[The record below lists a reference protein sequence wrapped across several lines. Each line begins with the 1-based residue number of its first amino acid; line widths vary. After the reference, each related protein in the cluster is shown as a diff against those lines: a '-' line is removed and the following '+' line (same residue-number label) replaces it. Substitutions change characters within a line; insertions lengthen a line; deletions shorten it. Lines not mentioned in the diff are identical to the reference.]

1 VINLKDGKMPTK
13 KKMRAVIC
21 IDLEINA
28 EGWKHLVSIEDQLED
43 AADYFL
49 WKQDPTKVKV
59 IQKQA
64 ALGDRRTSQVYG
76 DKSGPIH
83 EMVWRREGEK
93 EPRVKR
99 KKGAKSSPPHS
110 PTVKEN
116 GSDQTSVINNN

>member
-1 VINLKDGKMPTK
+1 MPTK

-28 EGWKHLVSIEDQLED
+28 ENWKHLISIEDQLEE

-49 WKQDPTKVKV
+49 RKQDTKKVKV

-64 ALGDRRTSQVYG
+64 ALGDRRESRIYG

-83 EMVWRREGEK
+83 EMAWNRTRSKKKEGG
-93 EPRVKR
+93 R
-99 KKGAKSSPPHS
+99 KPPS
-110 PTVKEN
+110 PTN
-116 GSDQTSVINNN
+116 

>member
-1 VINLKDGKMPTK
+1 MPTK

-21 IDLEINA
+21 IDLEIQA
-28 EGWKHLVSIEDQLED
+28 EGLKHLVSIEDQLED

-49 WKQDPTKVKV
+49 RKQDTTKVKV

-64 ALGDRRTSQVYG
+64 ALGDRRTSRVYG

-83 EMVWRREGEK
+83 EMVWKHGGEK
-93 EPRVKR
+93 EPRAKR

-116 GSDQTSVINNN
+116 QVTITQ

>member
-1 VINLKDGKMPTK
+1 MPTK

-21 IDLEINA
+21 IDLEIDA
-28 EGWKHLVSIEDQLED
+28 ESWRHLVSIEDQLEE

-49 WKQDPTKVKV
+49 WRQDPTKVKV

-64 ALGDRRTSQVYG
+64 ALGDRRTSQAYG

-93 EPRVKR
+93 KPRAKK
-99 KKGAKSSPPHS
+99 KKGAESPPL
-110 PTVKEN
+110 PQTEN
-116 GSDQTSVINNN
+116 QNETTKPH

>member
-1 VINLKDGKMPTK
+1 MPTK

-21 IDLEINA
+21 IDLEIQA
-28 EGWKHLVSIEDQLED
+28 EGLKHLVSIEDQLED

-64 ALGDRRTSQVYG
+64 ALGDRRTSQIYG

-83 EMVWRREGEK
+83 EMRWQHEGGK
-93 EPRVKR
+93 KPRSKR
-99 KKGAKSSPPHS
+99 KKGAKSSPLS
-110 PTVKEN
+110 LTNQKRK
-116 GSDQTSVINNN
+116 QK

>member
-1 VINLKDGKMPTK
+1 MPTK

-49 WKQDPTKVKV
+49 RKQDTTKVKV

-83 EMVWRREGEK
+83 EMVWKHEGEK
-93 EPRVKR
+93 EPRAKR
-99 KKGAKSSPPHS
+99 KKGAKSSPPS
-110 PTVKEN
+110 LTNIKEN
-116 GSDQTSVINNN
+116 GSDETSVITNN